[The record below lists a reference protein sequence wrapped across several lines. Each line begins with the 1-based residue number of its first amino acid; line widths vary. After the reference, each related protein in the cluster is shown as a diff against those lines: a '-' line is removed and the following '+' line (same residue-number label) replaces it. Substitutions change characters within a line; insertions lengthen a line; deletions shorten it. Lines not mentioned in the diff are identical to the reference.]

1 MLSWLERQS
10 PGHDDWEKVCC
21 SDVVWC
27 QMLLMLVQDSLE
39 LCVHDSLC
47 LMGTAGTAVDACTST
62 ELEEPGGSNAC
73 SMPKPAVIASVALA
87 KLAHKVPMVAL
98 CFVDSIHPLQELA
111 L

>member
-39 LCVHDSLC
+39 LCVHDNLC
-47 LMGTAGTAVDACTST
+47 LMETAGTAVDAYTGT
-62 ELEEPGGSNAC
+62 ELEEPVEEAMPAAC
-73 SMPKPAVIASVALA
+73 RN
-87 KLAHKVPMVAL
+87 
-98 CFVDSIHPLQELA
+98 LQ
-111 L
+111 